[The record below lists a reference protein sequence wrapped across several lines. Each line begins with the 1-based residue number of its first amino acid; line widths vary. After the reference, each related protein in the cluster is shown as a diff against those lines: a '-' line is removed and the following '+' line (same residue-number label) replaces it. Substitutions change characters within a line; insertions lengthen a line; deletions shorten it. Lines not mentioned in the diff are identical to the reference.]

1 MLLDSGESGEATQG
15 ILPLSRLEVDE
26 ATSTGNPHFLLER
39 PAAEGALRFGRRISQ
54 GVAAQARAQLSQ
66 KSRDLPALGDA
77 MVETDIE
84 AVAQGG
90 ASGDGDDAGLPGRQ
104 NRPEDRKSTRLNS
117 SH

>member
-1 MLLDSGESGEATQG
+1 MLLDSGEAGEAAQG
-15 ILPLSRLEVDE
+15 ILPLSRLEFDE

-77 MVETDIE
+77 MVETDIRSE
-84 AVAQGG
+84 EHTSELQSLMRSSYAVFC
-90 ASGDGDDAGLPGRQ
+90 L
-104 NRPEDRKSTRLNS
+104 KKKKTST
-117 SH
+117 

>member
-1 MLLDSGESGEATQG
+1 MLLDSGEAGEAAQG
-15 ILPLSRLEVDE
+15 ILPLSRLEFDE

-84 AVAQGG
+84 AVAQGEIGRASCRERGCPDVSISGG
-90 ASGDGDDAGLPGRQ
+90 AVY
-104 NRPEDRKSTRLNS
+104 
-117 SH
+117 